1 MENQQISVASKR
13 EKQCFFF
20 PSSFCVQ
27 EQSSMFHPPPPN
39 TVCLILILLQRPF
52 PIYIAIPPFVFS
64 FCYLK
69 QKDDNKYKLKYKENV
84 RRIDGNRH
92 LVEAMNNLETKLNT
106 LMKCLKQLQ

>member
-39 TVCLILILLQRPF
+39 TVCLILITKAF
-52 PIYIAIPPFVFS
+52 PNLYCNPTIFVFS